1 MERVNQILKNQVFSE
16 QLKKLSRLEQG
27 RIYCGHGI
35 DHLLAVARIA
45 YIKTLE
51 EGLPFQKDIIYAAAL
66 LHDVG
71 RAAQY
76 ETGIPHDQ
84 AGALLA
90 ETILSECGFDAAE
103 REEILTAIRGHR
115 DRTKAGG
122 TPLGLLIYEADKRSR
137 ACFAC
142 QAQDTCDWP
151 MEKKNYSIRR

>member
-103 REEILTAIRGHR
+103 
-115 DRTKAGG
+115 DGG
-122 TPLGLLIYEADKRSR
+122 TYTLGAGEAALRISTTSGNVELAPLA
-137 ACFAC
+137 
-142 QAQDTCDWP
+142 
-151 MEKKNYSIRR
+151 